1 MGIFNDLRSSLLKFC
16 PSKILYNK
24 VPIIL
29 TSLQLSLRD
38 YIFKASILKAD
49 FMIKGIRFRVE
60 SIPADIFLFLGAC
73 CFWGFSTSVGDAI
86 FNNFLNESFQ
96 MSDFKRSFLEVPR
109 ELPGLSVVFISAL
122 FFFLCSRRLAA
133 LAMFFCAIGSL
144 LLAITPP
151 VYSIMVIWLF
161 LLSTGQHIMLPLNSS
176 IGMELARS
184 GHTGK
189 RLGQFNSARNFAAV
203 SGSALVFLGFRY
215 LHFSFTLTFII
226 ASIGFLIAS
235 LLLLKMKKQSSQ
247 SASSKLKI
255 YKEYNLYY
263 FLSILYGARKQIF
276 LTFAPWVLVTIF
288 KRPTTTVA
296 TLMTIG
302 GTIGIFFQPFIG
314 WCIDRF
320 GEKLVLASEAV
331 ILVIICI
338 GYGTAQTFF
347 SNNIA
352 FFVTAVCFITDG
364 LLMSVGMARATWLK
378 KIALHPSH
386 VTPTLQMA
394 VSLDH
399 IFSIS
404 GAIFCGII
412 WKIWGYQYVFLFAA
426 FIAIINFFS
435 ALRIK
440 TAIKEETAETK
451 VVTTATI

>member
-1 MGIFNDLRSSLLKFC
+1 M
-16 PSKILYNK
+16 
-24 VPIIL
+24 
-29 TSLQLSLRD
+29 RD
-38 YIFKASILKAD
+38 YIFKPYFRKAD
-49 FMIKGIRFRVE
+49 FMKTRISTILK
-60 SIPADIFLFLGAC
+60 SIPADVLLFLGAC

-96 MSDFKRSFLEVPR
+96 MSNFKRSFLEVPR
-109 ELPGLSVVFISAL
+109 ELPGLSVVFVSAL

-133 LAMFFCAIGSL
+133 LAMLFSAIGTL
-144 LLAITPP
+144 LLALTPP
-151 VYSIMVIWLF
+151 VYLTMLIWLF
-161 LLSTGQHIMLPLNSS
+161 LLSMGQHIMLPLSSS

-189 RLGQFNSARNFAAV
+189 RLGQFNSAKNFAAI

-215 LHFSFTLTFII
+215 LHFSFSSTFII

-235 LLLLKMKKQSSQ
+235 ALLLKMKKQPSQNTSSN
-247 SASSKLKI
+247 LKI

-263 FLSILYGARKQIF
+263 LLSILYGARKQIF

-288 KRPTTTVA
+288 KKPTTTVA

-302 GTIGIFFQPFIG
+302 GAVGIFFQPFIG

-331 ILVIICI
+331 VLIVICI
-338 GYGTAQTFF
+338 GYGTAKDLF
-347 SNNIA
+347 SSDIA
-352 FFVTAVCFITDG
+352 FFITAVCFIVDG

-399 IFSIS
+399 VFSIS
-404 GAIFCGII
+404 GAVFCGMI

-426 FIAIINFFS
+426 LIAVINFFS

-440 TAIKEETAETK
+440 TSIKERTEETI
-451 VVTTATI
+451 VSTTATR

>member
-1 MGIFNDLRSSLLKFC
+1 MKTGIFFRLK
-16 PSKILYNK
+16 
-24 VPIIL
+24 
-29 TSLQLSLRD
+29 
-38 YIFKASILKAD
+38 
-49 FMIKGIRFRVE
+49 
-60 SIPADIFLFLGAC
+60 SIPTDILLFLGAC

-133 LAMFFCAIGSL
+133 LAMLFSAIGSL
-144 LLAITPP
+144 LLALTTP
-151 VYSIMVIWLF
+151 VYLTMIIWLF
-161 LLSTGQHIMLPLNSS
+161 LLSLGQHIMLPLSSS
-176 IGMELARS
+176 IGMELSRS

-189 RLGQFNSARNFAAV
+189 RLGQFNSARNFAAIA
-203 SGSALVFLGFRY
+203 GSALVFFGFRH
-215 LHFSFTLTFII
+215 LHFSFSLTFTV

-235 LLLLKMKKQSSQ
+235 VLLLKMKKQPPQ
-247 SASSKLKI
+247 NASSKLKI

-263 FLSILYGARKQIF
+263 LLSILYGARKQIF

-288 KRPTTTVA
+288 KKPTTTVA
-296 TLMTIG
+296 TLMTVAG
-302 GTIGIFFQPFIG
+302 AVGIFFQPFIG

-331 ILVIICI
+331 VLVIICI
-338 GYGTAQTFF
+338 GYGTAQNLF
-347 SNNIA
+347 SNDIA

-404 GAIFCGII
+404 GAIFCGLI
-412 WKIWGYQYVFLFAA
+412 WKTWGYQYVFLFAA
-426 FIAIINFFS
+426 LIAVINFFS

-440 TAIKEETAETK
+440 TVIREGTAK
-451 VVTTATI
+451 ADSPQLQPADFQ

>member
-1 MGIFNDLRSSLLKFC
+1 MKTGISFRLK
-16 PSKILYNK
+16 
-24 VPIIL
+24 
-29 TSLQLSLRD
+29 
-38 YIFKASILKAD
+38 
-49 FMIKGIRFRVE
+49 
-60 SIPADIFLFLGAC
+60 SIPADILLFLGAC

-96 MSDFKRSFLEVPR
+96 MSNFKRSFLEVPR
-109 ELPGLSVVFISAL
+109 ELPGLSVAFISAL

-133 LAMFFCAIGSL
+133 LAMFFCAIGTV
-144 LLAITPP
+144 LLALTPP
-151 VYSIMVIWLF
+151 VYLTMVIWLF
-161 LLSTGQHIMLPLNSS
+161 LLSMGQHIMLPLSSS

-189 RLGQFNSARNFAAV
+189 RLGQFNSARNFAAI

-215 LHFSFTLTFII
+215 FHFTFSSSFII
-226 ASIGFLIAS
+226 ASMGFLIAS
-235 LLLLKMKKQSSQ
+235 VLLLKMEKQPSQ
-247 SASSKLKI
+247 STFPKLKI

-263 FLSILYGARKQIF
+263 LLSILYGARKQIF

-288 KRPTTTVA
+288 KKPTTTVA

-302 GTIGIFFQPFIG
+302 GAIGIFFQPFIG
-314 WCIDRF
+314 WCIDKF

-331 ILVIICI
+331 ILIIICI
-338 GYGTAQTFF
+338 GYGTAKNLF
-347 SNNIA
+347 SYEVA
-352 FFVTAVCFITDG
+352 FFITAVCFIIDG

-404 GAIFCGII
+404 GAVFSGMI

-426 FIAIINFFS
+426 LIAVINFFS
-435 ALRIK
+435 ALRIRTDIRK
-440 TAIKEETAETK
+440 GTVSVESSQLQPADSQ
-451 VVTTATI
+451 